1 MKSKQLLISSLENS
15 LTPPILSEQINTDL
29 RIQILGKY
37 FKVDGKTPK
46 MKYISSIRKDFEN
59 QDLDLVFAVFDVLR
73 KEEMILVNGNNSYIS
88 KLGISYY
95 HKNNI

>member
-1 MKSKQLLISSLENS
+1 
-15 LTPPILSEQINTDL
+15 
-29 RIQILGKY
+29 
-37 FKVDGKTPK
+37 